1 MKDYATFMM
10 GVEYIAMAIVP
21 SMTNTISYNN
31 TATVM
36 HEVAAIWRTGLI
48 KYRVLL
54 FISHADW

>member
-36 HEVAAIWRTGLI
+36 HEVAAI
-48 KYRVLL
+48 
-54 FISHADW
+54 